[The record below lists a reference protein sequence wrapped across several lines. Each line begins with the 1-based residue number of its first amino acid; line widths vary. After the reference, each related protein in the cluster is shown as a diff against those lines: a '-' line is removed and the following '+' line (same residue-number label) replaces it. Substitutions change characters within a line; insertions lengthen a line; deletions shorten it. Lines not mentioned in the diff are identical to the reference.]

1 MSKVIFLDVDGVLNR
16 HHERYGTRE
25 KSPMGFTGVGQKHL
39 LELRRIVEETGAYI
53 VLSSD
58 WKDCFYTDECNP
70 MEADKDG
77 VYLCKRL
84 AENGLKIVERTDDK
98 SEGNER
104 STGRGFGIRK
114 YLKAHPEVTEYV
126 ILDDVWFFDFTKE
139 LVPHF
144 LWLEYP
150 LTKRSADKAIKCLKG
165 ELIDNEKAKTKAG
178 YYE

>member
-58 WKDCFYTDECNP
+58 WKDCFYTDECSP
-70 MEADKDG
+70 READKDG

-84 AENGLKIVERTDDK
+84 AENGLKIVERTDEK

-126 ILDDVWFFDFTKE
+126 ILDDVWFLDFTKE